1 MSEEKSIKE
10 MVEQFD
16 KFREQV
22 YPKVLKMI
30 EEEWEKFK
38 EEEGIS

>member
-1 MSEEKSIKE
+1 MSEEKLIKE
-10 MVEQFD
+10 KVELFE

-22 YPKVLKMI
+22 YPKVYKMI